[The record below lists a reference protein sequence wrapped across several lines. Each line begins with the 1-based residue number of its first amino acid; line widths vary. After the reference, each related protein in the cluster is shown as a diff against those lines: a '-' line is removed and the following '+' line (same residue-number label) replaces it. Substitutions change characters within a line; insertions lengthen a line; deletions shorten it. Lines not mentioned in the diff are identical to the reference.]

1 MLRNVFLFLLCAGN
15 YLRVSAQD
23 FLPAAPVWKGN
34 SEKLLQQ
41 PNAPDA
47 IPFEQSGGNE
57 SAGFEAC
64 VSWFRAAAEK
74 CRFIH
79 CDTLCIT
86 ASGNYVPL
94 YYFSTEWPMNTNKP
108 LLLFQ
113 GGIHS
118 GEIDG
123 LDAGM
128 LLFRDLALGNL
139 KSLEQKVNLA
149 FIPVLNRDGLLRS
162 SSTNRIN
169 QRGPLTQGWR
179 SNSLNQN
186 LNRDYSK
193 LDAPET
199 RAIAELINRLNP
211 TLYLDI
217 HVTDGAD
224 YQYDITYG
232 FIGEHGY
239 SPEISRWLNSIL
251 RPFVDLKLKNEGHIP
266 GDLVFLKNEERPE
279 DGNMQYMFG
288 PRFSHAY
295 ADVRHTPGILV
306 ENHSLKPFRQRVLG
320 TRVFL
325 EAVMELLAN
334 KGQSLQKAMQ
344 TDMNSTTESCT
355 LSWQDP
361 EISDTVE
368 FLAFRHQK
376 IQNEVAGAAII
387 TWNAEPYTCRI
398 PLWTANKPK
407 IQRKKPRW
415 FIVPVNRTEIIERLL
430 AHGIRCT
437 EIQSD
442 TLVTASFFKFEE
454 IAVSGKLP
462 IQGRMRMQGAS
473 QIVQLQRKFLKGSVI
488 IDMQQPLSDLCML
501 LLDPDSPD
509 SFFQWGMF
517 ADISERTEY
526 FEMYAMA
533 QLAEQ
538 MMRDN
543 KEMKEAFDA
552 RCMADE
558 KFRNDPEARLHW
570 WYERSAYA
578 DENYLVYPIAFEP

>member
-1 MLRNVFLFLLCAGN
+1 MLRSVLSFLVWVGTF
-15 YLRVSAQD
+15 SIITAQA
-23 FLPAAPVWKGN
+23 FLPAVPVWKGD
-34 SEKLLQQ
+34 SEKLLHS

-47 IPFEQSGGNE
+47 IPFENSAGFE
-57 SAGFEAC
+57 SAGFDAC
-64 VSWFRAAAEK
+64 ASWFRAAAEK
-74 CRFIH
+74 CPFIH

-94 YYFSTEWPMNTNKP
+94 YYFSAEWPMNRNKP

-128 LLFRDLALGNL
+128 LLFRDLAAGKL
-139 KSLEQKVNLA
+139 KALEKNINLA

-162 SSTNRIN
+162 SSKNRIN
-169 QRGPLTQGWR
+169 QRGPITQGWR

-239 SPEISRWLNSIL
+239 SPEISRWMHSNL
-251 RPFVDLKLKNEGHIP
+251 RPFVDLKLKNAGHIP

-306 ENHSLKPFRQRVLG
+306 ENHSLKPFKQRVLG

-325 EAVMELLAN
+325 EAVMALLVDKGEL
-334 KGQSLQKAMQ
+334 LQKAMQ
-344 TDMNSTTESCT
+344 ADMNRSKKNCT
-355 LSWQDP
+355 LAWYEP

-376 IQNEVAGAAII
+376 IQNEAAGAAII
-387 TWNAEPYTCRI
+387 TWNAKPYTCRI
-398 PLWTANKPK
+398 PLWTAQKPK
-407 IQRKKPRW
+407 IQREKPRW
-415 FIVPVNRTEIIERLL
+415 FIVPVNRTEIIERLR
-430 AHGIRCT
+430 AHGIRYT
-437 EIQSD
+437 VIASD
-442 TLVTASFFKFEE
+442 TLVNASFFRFEE

-462 IQGRMRMQGAS
+462 SQGRMRMQGSS
-473 QIVQLQRKFLKGSVI
+473 QIVKLQRKFLKGSLF

-543 KEMKEAFDA
+543 KELKQAFETK
-552 RCMADE
+552 CTADE